1 MIYLDSASISKPKP
15 EVIETVI
22 DILNNHWY
30 NGSSVYEY
38 GLESKRIIEHTR
50 ELIAKEI
57 NCLPEEIILTG
68 SGSESNS
75 LAIDGWLK
83 ANKEDDFVTT
93 NIEHSSILNN
103 EKISKLINCDKNGF
117 VYPNYFRNV
126 KNKLVSIGYGNGEI
140 GSISDIKSISE
151 YLHKNNCVLHVD
163 AVQTFGH
170 IPIDVKKLNCDM
182 LSATSQKIG
191 GICGAAFLYVNKRI
205 KLSPIIYGTQND
217 GLRGSTYNVPA
228 IAAFGKAIELIDFN
242 KENEIENKRNYLLN
256 KLLSI
261 PNVRLNGS
269 VHNRLSNNIN
279 ITIYDI
285 QLESQ
290 QILALFDLL
299 GYQLS
304 ATSACHAGNGVPSHV
319 LKAIGL
325 SDEQAKKS
333 LRITLSED
341 NTYEELD
348 KFYNDFKN
356 IVEQY
361 KIDN

>member
-1 MIYLDSASISKPKP
+1 MNIYFDNAALQKPKP

-22 DILNNHWY
+22 DVLNNHWY
-30 NGSSVYEY
+30 NGSSVYEN

-57 NCLPEEIILTG
+57 NCLPEEVILTG

-83 ANKEDDFVTT
+83 ANKESDFVTT
-93 NIEHSSILNN
+93 NIEHSSLLDND
-103 EKISKLINCDKNGF
+103 KISKLIHCDSNGF
-117 VYPNYFRNV
+117 VYPAYFRDI
-126 KNKLVSIGYGNGEI
+126 KNKLVSVGYGNGEI
-140 GSISDIKSISE
+140 GSISNIKSIAE

-170 IPIDVKKLNCDM
+170 IPIDVKELGCDM
-182 LSATSQKIG
+182 LSATAQKIG
-191 GICGAAFLYVNKRI
+191 GICGSAFLYVNKRI
-205 KLSPIIYGTQND
+205 KISPIIYGSQNN

-228 IAAFGKAIELIDFN
+228 IVAFGKAIELIDFN
-242 KENEIENKRNYLLN
+242 KEKEIERKRNYLLE

-261 PNVRLNGS
+261 SNVRLNGDKK
-269 VHNRLSNNIN
+269 NRLPNNIN

-285 QLESQ
+285 QLNSQ
-290 QILALFDLL
+290 QMLSLFDLL
-299 GYQLS
+299 GYELS
-304 ATSACHAGNGVPSHV
+304 ATSACHASMGTPSHV

-325 SDEQAKKS
+325 SDEQSNKS
-333 LRITLSED
+333 LRITIGED

-356 IVEQY
+356 VVEQY
-361 KIDN
+361 KI

>member
-1 MIYLDSASISKPKP
+1 MVYMDNSSIQKPKQ

-22 DILNNHWY
+22 NVLNNHWY
-30 NGSSVYEY
+30 NGSSVYES
-38 GLESKRIIEHTR
+38 GLESKRIIEYTR

-57 NCLPEEIILTG
+57 NCSPEEIILTG

-83 ANKEDDFVTT
+83 ANKEFDFVTT

-103 EKISKLINCDKNGF
+103 DKISKTICCNRNGF
-117 VYPNYFRNV
+117 VYPAYFRDV
-126 KNKLVSIGYGNGEI
+126 KNKLVSVGYGNGEI
-140 GSISDIKSISE
+140 GSISNIKPISE

-163 AVQTFGH
+163 AVQAFGH
-170 IPIDVKKLNCDM
+170 IPIDVKELGCDM
-182 LSATSQKIG
+182 LSATAQKIG
-191 GICGAAFLYVNKRI
+191 GVCGAAFLYVNKRV
-205 KLSPIIYGTQND
+205 KLSPVIYGTQNN

-228 IAAFGKAIELIDFN
+228 IAGFGKAIELIDYN
-242 KENEIENKRNYLLN
+242 KEKEIEEKRNYLLD
-256 KLLSI
+256 KLLYI
-261 PNVRLNGS
+261 PDVRLNGS
-269 VHNRLSNNIN
+269 KNNRLPNNIN
-279 ITIYDI
+279 ITIYDT
-285 QLESQ
+285 QLDSQ
-290 QILALFDLL
+290 QMLALFDLL

-304 ATSACHAGNGVPSHV
+304 STSACHAGTGVPSHV

-333 LRITLSED
+333 LRITISND

-348 KFYNDFKN
+348 KFYIDFKN

-361 KIDN
+361 HI